1 MTSIQFIQKGS
12 NTDTLK
18 KCIRTKIQHLLLG
31 KINLSGKLNMLSRDL
46 IAFIYSYFSIFC
58 ILQTP
63 IFSQVS
69 KEMQRIINN
78 SVYRIIST
86 PYSIEKYSQL
96 AKLNQNYI
104 LSNSNWKIKI
114 LHNYLEKQIVKQ

>member
-31 KINLSGKLNMLSRDL
+31 EIYLSGKLNLFSRDL

-58 ILQTP
+58 ILLTP
-63 IFSQVS
+63 MGS
-69 KEMQRIINN
+69 KKFHQ
-78 SVYRIIST
+78 YF
-86 PYSIEKYSQL
+86 L
-96 AKLNQNYI
+96 
-104 LSNSNWKIKI
+104 
-114 LHNYLEKQIVKQ
+114 NYLRKCRE

>member
-1 MTSIQFIQKGS
+1 
-12 NTDTLK
+12 
-18 KCIRTKIQHLLLG
+18 
-31 KINLSGKLNMLSRDL
+31 MLSRDL
-46 IAFIYSYFSIFC
+46 ITFIYSYFSIFC